1 MFSISAA
8 VQGERLDM
16 ARALERPQPTL
27 DTRRAEAL
35 ADVRA
40 AEEQLEHALL
50 SGTNT
55 QPARAALAQLRA
67 QLDALDQVLGDRAH
81 ADEQQA
87 AERLAE
93 RAGELAAQAHAP
105 IAALLDRFPLLPL
118 PIETAA
124 HVRSTSR

>member
-1 MFSISAA
+1 
-8 VQGERLDM
+8 M
-16 ARALERPQPTL
+16 ARATERPQPTL
-27 DTRRAEAL
+27 DQRRAQAL

-55 QPARAALAQLRA
+55 QPARAALAITQA
-67 QLDALDQVLGDRAH
+67 QLDAMNQVIGNRART
-81 ADEQQA
+81 DEQQA
-87 AERLAE
+87 AARLAA